1 MKLSVASST
10 LLLAVASVL
19 ILPSARALSAA
30 EVLDAAS
37 LANLEARAEH
47 AQPNEQAFLFTE
59 LIHDYVEVA
68 GKQVAAGEMEE
79 AVASLQRV
87 QSYADRIHAGL
98 GKSTKRVK
106 NAEMLMHLATYK
118 LSELMHIIAS
128 EDAVLLKA
136 TLKRLDQL
144 HDELLQQV
152 FSH

>member
-1 MKLSVASST
+1 MRLSVAGST
-10 LLLAVASVL
+10 LFLAAASFL
-19 ILPSARALSAA
+19 ILPSARALTAA
-30 EVLDAAS
+30 DILDAAS

-79 AVASLQRV
+79 ATASLQRV
-87 QSYADRIHAGL
+87 QNYADRIHNGL

-118 LSELMHIIAS
+118 LGELMHVIAT
-128 EDAVLLKA
+128 EDAALLKA

>member
-1 MKLSVASST
+1 MRISVAGST
-10 LLLAVASVL
+10 LLLVIATAVV
-19 ILPSARALSAA
+19 LPSARALSAA
-30 EVLDAAS
+30 EVLDAAT

-68 GKQVAAGEMEE
+68 GKQVAAGDMDE
-79 AVASLQRV
+79 AAASLQRV
-87 QSYADRIHAGL
+87 QTYADRIHSGL

-118 LSELMHIIAS
+118 LTELMHIISA
-128 EDAVLLKA
+128 EDKVLIQA
-136 TLKRLDQL
+136 TLKQLDRL

>member
-1 MKLSVASST
+1 MRLSVAGST
-10 LLLAVASVL
+10 LLLAIASAM
-19 ILPSARALSAA
+19 ILPSARAVTAA
-30 EVLDAAS
+30 EVLDEAT

-68 GKQVAAGEMEE
+68 GKQVAAGEMEQ
-79 AVASLQRV
+79 ATATLQRV
-87 QSYADRIHAGL
+87 QTYADRIHNGL

-106 NAEMLMHLATYK
+106 NAEMLMHLATYR
-118 LSELMHIIAS
+118 LTELMHIIS
-128 EDAVLLKA
+128 TEDKALIQA
-136 TLKRLDQL
+136 TLKQLDRL